1 MFAFFSFAS
10 FYSVWYWVL
19 TVVVWTLACHR
30 TLGVPYDMVLR
41 ARRLPDVAQDVDRLA
56 TIHAERV
63 AGIYRRSGAVLAA
76 VCGFALAALATLGFW
91 GWIEAAQAAFVLLLP
106 LSAVAFATGRL
117 ALALRGSGE
126 RGEALRRRLARR
138 RFWNQVIAVLAIFA
152 AAALA
157 LLHHPAAVLR

>member
-1 MFAFFSFAS
+1 VFAFLSFAS

-41 ARRLPDVAQDVDRLA
+41 AHRLPEVAEDVDRLA
-56 TIHAERV
+56 VIHAERV
-63 AGIYRRSGAVLAA
+63 AGIYRRSGVMLAA
-76 VCGFALAALATLGFW
+76 VGGFALAVLATLGF
-91 GWIEAAQAAFVLLLP
+91 GSWIEAAQAAFVLLLP

-117 ALALRGSGE
+117 ALALRGSTL

-138 RFWNQVIAVLAIFA
+138 RFWNQVIAILAIFA
-152 AAALA
+152 AAVLA
-157 LLHHPAAVLR
+157 LVHHPVVALR